1 MAEQNPAPGQ
11 SPSYPE
17 RMQTTRTGAP
27 TEVTALLDA
36 LHRCYCLDLP
46 PLSAKTDL
54 QVVTK
59 TVGIIRQ
66 AMHESGWDEDDP
78 GWRNASRAVLRAN
91 LYRHTGRFLVSLN

>member
-11 SPSYPE
+11 SLSYPE